1 LRGWWNKNMGVA
13 IVKSQDSTKGKILE
27 INVKKQVIKIIF
39 TWHALDSMA
48 DYSISIEKALDYLFF
63 SDEIIRGHGQRFIAH
78 RKLND
83 HLARVVYEYDSNNII
98 IVTIYISYVNR
109 YFKGGI
115 YEDKI
120 LP

>member
-1 LRGWWNKNMGVA
+1 MDLT
-13 IVKSQDSTKGKILE
+13 IVKSHDGIKGKLLE
-27 INVKKQVIKIIF
+27 INVDKKSIKIIF
-39 TWHALDSMA
+39 TWHALDSMR
-48 DYSISIEKALDYLFF
+48 DYDISIETVLEHLLFAE
-63 SDEIIRGHGQRFIAH
+63 EIIRGHGGRFIAH

-83 HLARVVYEYDSNNII
+83 HLTRVVYEYEKDHITV
-98 IVTIYISYVNR
+98 VTFYISYVNR